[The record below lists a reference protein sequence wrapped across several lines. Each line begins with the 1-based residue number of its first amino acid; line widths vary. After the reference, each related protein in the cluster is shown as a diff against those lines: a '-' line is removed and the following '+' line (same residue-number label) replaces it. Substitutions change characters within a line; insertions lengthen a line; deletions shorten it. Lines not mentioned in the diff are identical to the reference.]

1 MDETHVQRTP
11 TETQTTIHRT
21 TPQPSGGSGA
31 IWFIL
36 GALVVGVVIIGYVMV
51 GDGTI
56 PSEAA
61 APAGGNTS
69 ISVETND
76 APAPAADAPAADTQT
91 EAPAETAPAQ
101 TAPTETAPA
110 TQND

>member
-56 PSEAA
+56 PSDAA

-76 APAPAADAPAADTQT
+76 APAPAAPAADTQT